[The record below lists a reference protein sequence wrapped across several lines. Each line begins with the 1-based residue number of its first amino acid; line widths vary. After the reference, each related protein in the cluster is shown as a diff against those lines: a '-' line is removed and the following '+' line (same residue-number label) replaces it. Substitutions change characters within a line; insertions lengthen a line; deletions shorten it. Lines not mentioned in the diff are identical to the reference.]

1 MPSRVDREKFFKEL
15 TYCELTAL
23 FNGPQKP
30 TTFAKWAE
38 IAPAQTIGLVAPF
51 VITHRKAPAVAQP
64 WPSDGTTGDFRDSPL
79 SRAALGELVTAA
91 KETRAAAVVFRS
103 ADNFSAS
110 AANRDQLKKFFGE
123 IAPAELF
130 SGAERVWIPG
140 GLWDLRTAVKLA
152 GELGV
157 TCAFDPLVRD
167 PNDPPE
173 IHFGLDVTSLYLRI
187 DSARTG
193 LIRNEKLEDL
203 VALIEHYEALP
214 VTVTFASP
222 ERWQDARNLK
232 KLLTD

>member
-1 MPSRVDREKFFKEL
+1 MPARVDREKFFKEL
-15 TYCELTAL
+15 TYCELSAL
-23 FNGPQKP
+23 FPGPQKP

-38 IAPAQTIGLVAPF
+38 VAPPQTIGLVAPF
-51 VITHRKAPAVAQP
+51 VITHRKAPSSAQP
-64 WPSDGTTGDFRDSPL
+64 WPSDATTGDFRDSPL
-79 SRAALGELVTAA
+79 SRAALAELVTAA
-91 KETRAAAVVFRS
+91 HETKAVAVVFRS

-123 IAPAELF
+123 IAPADLF

-152 GELGV
+152 AELGV

-167 PNDPPE
+167 PNDPAE

-214 VTVTFASP
+214 VTVAFASP

>member
-1 MPSRVDREKFFKEL
+1 MPARVDREKFFKEL
-15 TYCELTAL
+15 SFCELSAL
-23 FNGPQKP
+23 FPGPQKP
-30 TTFAKWAE
+30 ATFAKWAE
-38 IAPAQTIGLVAPF
+38 VAPPQTLGITAPF
-51 VITHRKAPAVAQP
+51 VITHRKGPESAKP
-64 WPSDGTTGDFRDSPL
+64 WPSDPTTGDFRDSPL
-79 SRAALGELVTAA
+79 SRAALADLVTAA
-91 KETRAAAVVFRS
+91 KETQAAAVVFRS

-123 IAPAELF
+123 IAPADLF

-167 PNDPPE
+167 PNDPAE

-187 DSARTG
+187 ESARSG

-214 VTVTFASP
+214 VTVAFASP